1 MANKTFNFYCD
12 ESRGFYLEDH
22 TQPYALVGY
31 MSCAYNQTKLHS
43 EVIRQLKAKH
53 HIFCEIKWSRLSKSA
68 YPLYSDLINYF
79 FAADLQYR
87 AIVIDKSG
95 LEHEDS
101 YHKICFQLISETIK
115 PEYNYNI
122 YFDIKDSINAKIIID
137 FKNCLGDN
145 FTAIRSL
152 QNTRSRESELMQLTD
167 IINGALS
174 YRVRGLNA
182 VIAKNKII
190 EKIQRLSKHPLTHAA
205 SKDHPQFNPF
215 FIDLKQ
221 PQCLS
226 I

>member
-145 FTAIRSL
+145 FT
-152 QNTRSRESELMQLTD
+152 D

-174 YRVRGLNA
+174 FRVRGLNA